1 MFKTLGSK
9 TRREILRILTK
20 REMHITGLAKEL
32 GISVP
37 VVAKHV
43 KLLEEKG
50 LIERREFGK
59 THILNVRLDRLYQAL
74 DELSESHEVEV
85 SKGSTLLDALKQI
98 SGVRI
103 EKVGEREF
111 VTSIDGEAGYYI
123 YEVNGTFPNV
133 PMHSFVLEEN
143 AKVELKKLIPV
154 KKKEMQI
161 RLK

>member
-9 TRREILRILTK
+9 TRREILRILIK

-37 VVAKHV
+37 VAAKHV

-50 LIERREFGK
+50 LIERRKFGK
-59 THILNVRLDRLYQAL
+59 THILNAKLDRLYQTL

-85 SKGSTLLDALKQI
+85 SKGSNILDALKQI

-123 YEVNGTFPNV
+123 YEVNGAFPNV
-133 PMHSFVLEEN
+133 PMDRFVLEEN
-143 AKVELKKLIPV
+143 ANVELKKLIPV
-154 KKKEMQI
+154 KKKEMKI
-161 RLK
+161 KLK